1 MWLMMTDFAQD
12 KGESP
17 SQKSSLFK
25 RISESFLAN
34 LTQDR
39 CRLLISINPLIFT
52 CILAFLNIIST
63 NWNIIVRL
71 IIILVILLTQLFI
84 TILFWYRI
92 KLTDDNQC
100 KEIAVLRTKNDELIN
115 SQANGKYQESLCIE
129 LLSIVDALQEMKV
142 NHDVKSFY
150 TKLLYSIKQMT
161 QKFANI
167 PNNNLEFHLYLYD
180 TEGQTVKRVAI
191 CCSVNSLST
200 SDETPTTS
208 IMNKA
213 VKRYYYA
220 KCLKDKSKS
229 LFALPNNETIRRH
242 FFFKDDDESIK
253 RQFTQY
259 IGVTYKGK
267 GALKFLVEIISCN
280 GVIIYDGP
288 EDFRDKVIAPFS
300 TFFKLIEIE

>member
-1 MWLMMTDFAQD
+1 MMTEFAQD
-12 KGESP
+12 KGGSP
-17 SQKSSLFK
+17 PQKSSLLK
-25 RISESFLAN
+25 RISESFLSD
-34 LTQDR
+34 LTQER
-39 CRLLISINPLIFT
+39 CRRYISINPLIFT
-52 CILAFLNIIST
+52 SIIAFMNIIDFNGNTLLKS
-63 NWNIIVRL
+63 
-71 IIILVILLTQLFI
+71 IIIFVIFLIQLFI
-84 TILFWYRI
+84 TMLFWYRI
-92 KLTDDNQC
+92 KLIDDNQH
-100 KEIAVLRTKNDELIN
+100 KEIYMLQTQNAELIS
-115 SQANGKYQESLCIE
+115 SQANGRYQESLCIE

-142 NHDVKSFY
+142 NYDVKSFY

-180 TEGQTVKRVAI
+180 TNDQTVKRVAI
-191 CCSVNSLST
+191 CCSVNSLTT

-208 IMNKA
+208 IKNRD
-213 VKRYYYA
+213 VRRYYYA

-229 LFALPNNETIRRH
+229 LFALPTNEAIRRH

-253 RQFTQY
+253 RQFSQY

-280 GVIIYDGP
+280 GVVIYDSP

-300 TFFKLIEIE
+300 SFFKLIEIEQP